1 MRTGKKLLALLLALS
16 MALSLTVTAFAE
28 DESAAG
34 SEAAPAEETT
44 ETAGEETAAA
54 GETEAAGGVTVLY
67 TNDIHTYITKDLT
80 YSKVA
85 AYKDSLENVL
95 LVDAGDHIQGT
106 AYGSMDKGATIA
118 QLMNAAGYDLAT
130 LGNHEFDY
138 GMDGCM
144 AAIEAADFPYVSCN
158 FYHEANGVAGENVLD
173 SYKVFEVG
181 GVKIAFVGI
190 TTPESFTKSTPS
202 YFQDENGNYIYGIAG
217 GTDGEALYTAVQNAI
232 DAASAEADYVIALGH
247 LGVDESSQPWTS
259 REVIANTTG
268 LDAFI
273 DGHSHTTIPMEEV
286 TDEGGNTVILTQTGS
301 YLDAVGQMTIAADG
315 TITTQLLTAE
325 NLAEVTPDAEVKAI
339 EDAWVAE
346 LDEQLGQ
353 VIGYSQV
360 TLDNY
365 DAEGNR
371 LVRKQETNTG
381 DFAADALYYLFDE
394 MDLDVDVAVMNGG
407 GVRNE
412 AVTGEISYQT
422 CKAIHTFG
430 NVACLQTVT
439 GQQLLD
445 ALEWGA
451 KDVTADGSVENGGFL
466 HVSGLR
472 YTINTA
478 IPSTVQ
484 QDDKGVWTGGPTG
497 AYRVT
502 NVEVLNNETGAY
514 EPLDLT
520 AQYNLAGY
528 NYTLRDLGDG
538 FAMFDGAVNVLDYV
552 SEDYMVLANYVES
565 FPVDEAT
572 GLPTIPADSQYAE
585 VTGNG
590 RITIVNEPVAEEPVE
605 TTGYTDVSEANW
617 YYEAVTYVTEN
628 SLMAGETET
637 TFAPAAAVTGEAL
650 TAALNA
656 VSSAEAAADGETVT
670 REALAVLL
678 WTRAGSPEAET
689 DLSAFADADTVSAE
703 NQTAVAWA
711 VAQGLLQGNA
721 DGTLDL
727 DGVVTRAQAATVVMR
742 LHQAAPAEEAPA
754 EEAPAEE
761 TTEAQAA

>member
-16 MALSLTVTAFAE
+16 MALSLTITAFAE

-44 ETAGEETAAA
+44 ET
-54 GETEAAGGVTVLY
+54 AGGVTVLY

-181 GVKIAFVGI
+181 GVKIAFIGI

-217 GTDGEALYTAVQNAI
+217 GADGEALYTAVQNAI

-754 EEAPAEE
+754 EE

>member
-181 GVKIAFVGI
+181 GVKIAFIGI

-754 EEAPAEE
+754 EE

>member
-181 GVKIAFVGI
+181 GVKIAFIGI

-286 TDEGGNTVILTQTGS
+286 TDEGGSTVILTQTGS

-754 EEAPAEE
+754 EEA
-761 TTEAQAA
+761 TEAQAA